1 MFNWAWQRYI
11 NEASAWKSVCD
22 ETQNL
27 NKTESKT
34 FPILNFLI
42 PKPTLFSM
50 PNFSDTESNTF
61 LIPKPLLFQYRNRYF
76 FYINFFDTESDTI
89 KKIEN
94 RNVTHGNANALLK
107 HIRVEMVCAHPWSAC
122 FQTLSLGKY
131 SWSKIQ
137 KPGLQTFSILLLSTP
152 TQTVMN
158 IIYKL
163 KKSVVL
169 KILVRFPTFPQ
180 SSPSPFIK
188 F

>member
-1 MFNWAWQRYI
+1 MRQAHGNQCVTKPKIWTKPNPKLFQYWIFWYRNRHFFLCQI
-11 NEASAWKSVCD
+11 
-22 ETQNL
+22 
-27 NKTESKT
+27 
-34 FPILNFLI
+34 FLI
-42 PKPTLFSM
+42 PNPILFW
-50 PNFSDTESNTF
+50 
-61 LIPKPLLFQYRNRYF
+61 YRNRYF
-76 FYINFFDTESDTI
+76 SNTETDTFSI
-89 KKIEN
+89 SIFSIPNPIPLKKLKTEMSHI
-94 RNVTHGNANALLK
+94 GNANALLK

-163 KKSVVL
+163 KKSVVF